1 MVDDSRGRGIL
12 TETDREWL
20 RNQTGGSTDS
30 ASNQV
35 DSQRRKAIT
44 DRITNALQD
53 FDLLVDELPD
63 RMLRDVVTNFG
74 SDPSLYE
81 DLSPAVAFLYLLAN
95 EKEYLAEGLRLGVE
109 PGVLHFRTFER
120 ALDEGINRTR
130 KNTNCFRSPSD
141 DDECILPKHSSLK
154 LYERPSYESISFEEI
169 ADQWREYGQW
179 EDPKTGEKLYESDRY
194 TPTEAAQIAFGNI
207 MAGIEQA
214 QRRNEQSRLQV
225 PRKFEDLVADH
236 EGDNDTI
243 DNAEDEAENGS

>member
-30 ASNQV
+30 ASHQV

-74 SDPSLYE
+74 SNPSLYE
-81 DLSPAVAFLYLLAN
+81 DLSPAVAFLYQVAN

-120 ALDEGINRTR
+120 ALDEGINRKREDTDR
-130 KNTNCFRSPSD
+130 FRSPSD
-141 DDECILPKHSSLK
+141 DNESIIPKHSNLE
-154 LYERPSYESISFEEI
+154 LYERPPYELISFEDI
-169 ADQWREYGQW
+169 ADRWREYGQW
-179 EDPKTGEKLYESDRY
+179 DDPTTGKKLYESKRY

-214 QRRNEQSRLQV
+214 QQRNEQSRLQV
-225 PRKFEDLVADH
+225 PRSAEDLVADH
-236 EGDNDTI
+236 GGDNDTI
-243 DNAEDEAENGS
+243 DGAENEAEDGS